1 MKVLLCS
8 TLCSKKSINILRVK
22 TGLDVSGHTLQK
34 YYRLIVSG
42 LVNNGVDVTTAT
54 SIPIVRCHNR
64 WLKLLPDC
72 EDSVYYC
79 YVRTI
84 NLPILRQLSILIST
98 FFIGIKWLLQNR
110 NQAKFVI
117 VDVLNI
123 STSLGALMLKPFGI
137 HVMGLMTDMPGLMV
151 TDKGFVMKCVRR
163 FNMWLLGRYDSY
175 IFLTEAM
182 NEAINKKQR
191 PYIVME
197 GLVDSNMENS
207 ERIIDPSIRK
217 IIYAGSLHEQY
228 GIKTLVE
235 GFMKVKGDNLRLMIY
250 GGGPF
255 ANQLSEYEIKDSRI
269 KYYGLRPNTEIV
281 KEELSATLLVNPRPS
296 HEDFVK
302 FSFPS
307 KNMEYMVSGTPLL
320 TTNLTGMPEEYKK
333 YVYIIKEETVEGM
346 SESLD
351 YLLNNLAQADL
362 DEKGASAKRF
372 VLEKKNNI
380 IQMGR
385 VVALYKSAVR

>member
-1 MKVLLCS
+1 MEVLLCS
-8 TLCSKKSINILRVK
+8 ALCAKQSIAQLK
-22 TGLDVSGHTLQK
+22 DETGKDISSHTIQK
-34 YYRLIVSG
+34 YYRLIALG
-42 LVNNGVDVTTAT
+42 LKKNGVGVSTAST
-54 SIPIVRCHNR
+54 IPISKCSKT
-64 WLKLLPDC
+64 WLKLNSVI
-72 EDSVYYC
+72 EDGINYS
-79 YVRTI
+79 YVKII
-84 NLPILRQLSILIST
+84 NIAILRQLFI
-98 FFIGIKWLLQNR
+98 FFYTIFICIKWYIKNR
-110 NQAKFVI
+110 KSEKFI
-117 VDVLNI
+117 LVDVLNV
-123 STSLGALMLKPFGI
+123 STSLGALSLKLFGI

-151 TDKGFVMKCVRR
+151 TDRGRIIKWVRR
-163 FNMWLLGRYDSY
+163 FNYWILGKYDSY
-175 IFLTEAM
+175 VFLTEAM
-182 NEAINKKQR
+182 NDVINKKGKK
-191 PYIVME
+191 YIVME
-197 GLVDSNMENS
+197 GLVDSEMRTS
-207 ERIIDPSIRK
+207 ERRVDSNCRK

-228 GIKTLVE
+228 GVKTLVE

-333 YVYIIKEETVEGM
+333 YVYIIKEETVEGL

-372 VLEKKNNI
+372 VLDKKNNI

-385 VVALYKSAVR
+385 VVALYKTAVR

>member
-1 MKVLLCS
+1 MDVLLCS
-8 TLCSKKSINILRVK
+8 SLCSKSGIVELANK
-22 TGLDVSGHTLQK
+22 TGKNISGHTLQK
-34 YYRLIVSG
+34 YFRLIAVG
-42 LVNNGVDVTTAT
+42 LEKNGVSVTTAST
-54 SIPIVRCHNR
+54 IPVLRCSNIWLSLKSVVEENIQYHYATVFNVVVFRQISIM
-64 WLKLLPDC
+64 L
-72 EDSVYYC
+72 S
-79 YVRTI
+79 TI
-84 NLPILRQLSILIST
+84 IIAA
-98 FFIGIKWLLQNR
+98 KWVLNNR
-110 NQAKFVI
+110 NKEKFVL

-151 TDKGFVMKCVRR
+151 TDKGRIIKWVRR
-163 FNMWLLGRYDSY
+163 FNYWILGKYDSY
-175 IFLTEAM
+175 VFLTEAM
-182 NEAINKKQR
+182 NDVINKKGKK
-191 PYIVME
+191 YIVME
-197 GLVDSNMENS
+197 GLVDSEMRTS
-207 ERIIDPSIRK
+207 ERRVDSNCRK

-228 GIKTLVE
+228 GVKTLVE

-333 YVYIIKEETVEGM
+333 YVYIIKEETVEGL